1 MIARRSLLLAALA
14 ALPGSAVAQTIFV
27 ASGAAIRGYDP
38 VAYFTMGRP
47 VQGSREFTHRWNG
60 AEWRF
65 ANAQHRDQFIADP
78 ERYAPQYGGFC
89 AYAIAQGS
97 RAEIDPNAWRIVDG
111 RLYLNYSA
119 SVQRTWDA
127 DRNNFISRADA
138 NWPRLR
144 GQ

>member
-1 MIARRSLLLAALA
+1 MLARRTMLAAAFA
-14 ALPGSAVAQTIFV
+14 ALPFAASAQTVFV

-47 VQGSREFTHRWNG
+47 VQGSREFSHRWNG

-78 ERYAPQYGGFC
+78 ERFAPQYGGFC
-89 AYAIAQGS
+89 AYAVAHDS
-97 RAEIDPNAWRIVDG
+97 RADIDPTAWRIVEG
-111 RLYLNYSA
+111 RLYLNYNA
-119 SVQRTWDA
+119 SIQRRWEA
-127 DRNNFISRADA
+127 EMANFIRRADT

>member
-1 MIARRSLLLAALA
+1 MLARRTLLLAALA
-14 ALPGSAVAQTIFV
+14 APAAAFAQTTFV

-38 VAYFTMGRP
+38 VAYFTMSRP

-65 ANAQHRDQFIADP
+65 ANAQHRDQFAADP

-89 AYAIAQGS
+89 AYAVAQGY
-97 RAEIDPNAWRIVDG
+97 RADIDPTAWRIVDG

-119 SVQRTWDA
+119 SVQRTWEA
-127 DRNNFISRADA
+127 NMSNFIRSADG